1 MYYYIM
7 STIYFCIVIALYIYF
22 GYCITE
28 SERSAT
34 LEPLPEGR
42 ADWRPA
48 VLPDSDVVKALETVE
63 GKREYLLFVGLTTAQ
78 TLIKVFLC

>member
-1 MYYYIM
+1 MYINV
-7 STIYFCIVIALYIYF
+7 TLYLA
-22 GYCITE
+22 E

-42 ADWRPA
+42 AEWRPA

-63 GKREYLLFVGLTTAQ
+63 GKLSDTIMIHFS
-78 TLIKVFLC
+78 FLYCHCSYFKI